1 MRTVGWNLTSL
12 LASGSI
18 DDIDGVIVRR
28 KKAIAGGIVGDVI
41 PATITANR
49 VLGELPGPASG
60 ADSAS
65 KTPVKINDAETTNA
79 RVFANRNILN
89 SHFPSAWLR

>member
-49 VLGELPGPASG
+49 VLGEPACKVEPTLPAKRL
-60 ADSAS
+60 S
-65 KTPVKINDAETTNA
+65 KSTMRKLQTRESLLIGT
-79 RVFANRNILN
+79 F
-89 SHFPSAWLR
+89 